1 MKTGDIFLLSNCTST
16 LMPVRRIFL
25 AHDKT
30 IAVIAS
36 ILAVALIATGIVVT
50 AVAGFRQDE
59 LAVNR
64 TAEDVVAIEKQVRR
78 GGPLMGYKEL
88 W

>member
-25 AHDKT
+25 GHDKA

-36 ILAVALIATGIVVT
+36 ILAVALIATGIVAT
-50 AVAGFRQDE
+50 AVAGFRQDKV
-59 LAVNR
+59 AINR
-64 TAEDVVAIEKQVRR
+64 TAEGVVAIEKQVRR
-78 GGPLMGYKEL
+78 GGPMMGYKEL